1 MTDRALL
8 ENGLA
13 VIASCRRRT
22 GDIWDAHFGAAAI
35 AAYFFIAENRL
46 DADVARKISAQADR
60 MVSEHLEESA
70 GSVQPDR
77 TATEKRRKHSASEG
91 ERVIAEALEETIDG
105 LYWVGHNAIYAAASI
120 KAIRELD
127 GWGEP
132 EDVQAIS
139 ELIRSFKGKIPGR
152 SWIGYKTSEV
162 RALALL
168 EMEGEGPAGIE
179 DGAALSRAMLRE
191 LTAFETIYR
200 AEAHHDLIGHMLTFS
215 HALVTLEELGYR
227 ALFERGLGP
236 LFKLVHALRASRHL
250 RPGEPVKLYSPI
262 DREPLA
268 PAQPSSSLPTDS
280 EFWDKD
286 RSGDA
291 WDFGHAF
298 KFPYSFYHLAA
309 RAGGADAAAFDRFRH
324 IVGP

>member
-8 ENGLA
+8 EKGLA

-46 DADVARKISAQADR
+46 EADVARKIADQADR
-60 MVSEHLEESA
+60 MVSEHLEEPA
-70 GSVQPDR
+70 GRCQPDR
-77 TATEKRRKHSASEG
+77 TASENKTMRSASEC
-91 ERVIAEALEETIDG
+91 ERAIAQALEETIDG
-105 LYWVGHNAIYAAASI
+105 LHWVGHNTIYAAASL

-127 GWGEP
+127 GWAEP
-132 EDVQAIS
+132 EDTKEMA
-139 ELIRSFKGKIPGR
+139 ELLRSFKGKIPGR

-162 RALALL
+162 KTLALP
-168 EMEGEGPAGIE
+168 EMDGPAAIE
-179 DGAALSRAMLRE
+179 DGAALSRAILRE
-191 LTAFETIYR
+191 LTAFETIYK

-215 HALVTLEELGYR
+215 HALVTLEELGYPD
-227 ALFERGLGP
+227 LFKRGLVP
-236 LFKLVHALRASRHL
+236 LFKLVQALRASRNI
-250 RPGEPVKLYSPI
+250 RPGDPVKLYSPV

-268 PAQPSSSLPTDS
+268 PAQPSSSLPTES

-298 KFPYSFYHLAA
+298 KFPYSFYHLIAC
-309 RAGGADAAAFDRFRH
+309 AGGADAAAFERFRQ